1 LIDQIAYPEKAAKE
15 VRQGVQFFSLLRD
28 LTATGFYTS
37 ALGVKD
43 LGYLG
48 NQPNRW
54 DGVPADVL
62 AQHELAYSD
71 KDLKDCIRHDDQ
83 G

>member
-1 LIDQIAYPEKAAKE
+1 
-15 VRQGVQFFSLLRD
+15 LLRD

-54 DGVPADVL
+54 DGVPAEVL